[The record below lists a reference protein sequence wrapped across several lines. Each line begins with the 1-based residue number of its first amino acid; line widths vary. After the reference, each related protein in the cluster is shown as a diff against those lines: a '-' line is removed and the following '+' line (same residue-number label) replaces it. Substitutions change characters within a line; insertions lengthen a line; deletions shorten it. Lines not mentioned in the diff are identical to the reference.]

1 MKKKVVINDNIRNK
15 TIETIYDSNTR
26 NINLLYAR
34 QNNRSKVITP
44 IKGKGSKYKRD
55 NNKRKYDNEY

>member
-1 MKKKVVINDNIRNK
+1 MKKTLIIKDNIRNK
-15 TIETIYDSNTR
+15 TIETSTDVNSR

-34 QNNRSKVITP
+34 QNNRSKIIPP

-55 NNKRKYDNEY
+55 NNKRKYDNEF